1 MPFYTTNHIYYHN
14 FREGHKGSLFCI
26 QVLLA
31 PDPKGILLRLATTT
45 NLQNGG
51 DKFILN
57 PPITRALDYSI
68 PSQIQRKMSK
78 SRRGKSASTNE
89 ISRWE
94 QELLQAPFNED
105 SWKSSVVFTAPN
117 SVDDNIFLDILSD
130 VIATGLRKLFSVIT
144 YDGLIKDAREYGK
157 PQTGGGKGKGAAS
170 SKPPPFHEVCEPV
183 KALVDQGEPIPPALM
198 AKLLKFKLLHIKQKD
213 FDRREEERK
222 AAKAAESGKKDEK
235 GGKKSHSPSG
245 KRSKSPGKV
254 KKGKKGESDM
264 PPSPKKESKLKKRG
278 DVEDTFKTI
287 DDEPDEN
294 GSPQHYV
301 IIHGVLMAPVLQ
313 HLSDI
318 GISVDAIIRVKAES
332 YERFKAKPVKDDA
345 DKLAEVPEGE
355 AVDAALHAEDAAAK
369 RKEAEKLLETFWAES
384 DSIVLKAP
392 SGHRLK
398 DIAKYEVV
406 VKDRTVPEEGLDTL
420 DGDKRVSI

>member
-1 MPFYTTNHIYYHN
+1 
-14 FREGHKGSLFCI
+14 
-26 QVLLA
+26 
-31 PDPKGILLRLATTT
+31 
-45 NLQNGG
+45 
-51 DKFILN
+51 
-57 PPITRALDYSI
+57 
-68 PSQIQRKMSK
+68 
-78 SRRGKSASTNE
+78 
-89 ISRWE
+89 
-94 QELLQAPFNED
+94 D

-287 DDEPDEN
+287 GESRGDLTFQSRAVQ
-294 GSPQHYV
+294 GK
-301 IIHGVLMAPVLQ
+301 LLAPWQ
-313 HLSDI
+313 GDTART
-318 GISVDAIIRVKAES
+318 D
-332 YERFKAKPVKDDA
+332 
-345 DKLAEVPEGE
+345 VPEGE

-406 VKDRTVPEEGLDTL
+406 VKDRTVPEEGLNTL
-420 DGDKRVSI
+420 DGDKR